1 MEDRPPITSLDQTAF
16 ATAYE
21 QHASPEAQVVRS
33 LAGLPMYQA
42 WSHQPIPAQ
51 VEAVLMDLTEQE
63 LMTTAAACLL
73 RLAKMQ
79 NTSTDQTADAA

>member
-1 MEDRPPITSLDQTAF
+1 
-16 ATAYE
+16 
-21 QHASPEAQVVRS
+21 
-33 LAGLPMYQA
+33 MYQA